1 MVIDTSSAICSE
13 CTIWYMGKANPKQRL
28 LEAVVDYALAHGIAD
43 QSLRAI
49 ARAAGTSHRML
60 IHHFGSREHLLIEV
74 IKAAEVR
81 QRQRLAALQAQPEAT
96 SEQIGLQL
104 WEHLRD
110 PAMHSQERLFFE
122 VYGQALQGRDWALPV
137 LEGIVKDWIGPIQR
151 LDPMG
156 VDPATAEIDA
166 RLGLA
171 VTRGLLLDLLAT
183 GEGIAVDAAMRRF
196 VQLRTAFADASRS
209 APQPRKGTD

>member
-1 MVIDTSSAICSE
+1 M
-13 CTIWYMGKANPKQRL
+13 WYMGKANPKQWL
-28 LEAVVDYALAHGIAD
+28 LEAVVNHALAHGIAD

-60 IHHFGSREHLLIEV
+60 IHHFGSREQLLIEV

-81 QRQRLAALQAQPEAT
+81 QRQLLAALLAQPEAT
-96 SEQIGLQL
+96 GEQIGLQL
-104 WEHLRD
+104 WDHLRD
-110 PAMHSQERLFFE
+110 PAMHPQERLFFE
-122 VYGQALQGRDWALPV
+122 VYGQALQGRDWARPV
-137 LEGIVKDWIGPIQR
+137 LEGIVKDWTGPIQR
-151 LDPMG
+151 LLDPKG

-183 GEGIAVDAAMRRF
+183 GEGVAVDAAMRRF
-196 VQLRTAFADASRS
+196 VELRTAFVAASGS
-209 APQPRKGTD
+209 APQPRRGTD